1 MAPFLPGII
10 LGMNEMIEAVELPKA
25 YRLLN
30 HGPTVLVSSAHGGR
44 RNIMA
49 AAWNSGLDFTP
60 AKVLVVIDKS
70 TWTRELVE
78 ASGEFALN
86 IPCRAQ
92 AQATLDIG
100 SGSGRAM
107 VPDKFARLGLTTFS
121 STKIGAPLLEGCVA
135 WLECRVIPEPQVE
148 KAHDLF
154 IGEVVAAWA
163 DSRVFSN
170 GHWHFGEDPSLRT
183 IHYIAGGTF
192 LAIGEEFEAVKRAV
206 LSAPDLAGDHAAARY
221 VKDEMVDVVF
231 AAAAGALQSRE
242 GINRYRAGDA
252 LITGSTGD
260 RWSVSRERFDA
271 KYDAVP
277 PAMAGNDGRY
287 RARPVPVWAKQ
298 MAAPF
303 TIARRAGGDVLE
315 GNVRDWLMQ
324 YAPGDYGVVED
335 VRFRRV
341 YRPL

>member
-1 MAPFLPGII
+1 MHETIK
-10 LGMNEMIEAVELPKA
+10 AVELPKA

-70 TWTRELVE
+70 TWTRELIE

-100 SGSGRAM
+100 SGSGRSM
-107 VPDKFARLGLTTFS
+107 VPDKFARLGLSTFAA
-121 STKIGAPLLEGCVA
+121 TKIAAPLLEGCVA
-135 WLECRVIPEPQVE
+135 WLECKRIAEPHVE

-154 IGEVVAAWA
+154 IGEVIAAWA

-183 IHYIAGGTF
+183 IHYIAGGSF
-192 LAIGEEFEAVKRAV
+192 HAIGDSFEAVKRAV
-206 LSAPDLAGDHAAARY
+206 LSAPDLSSDAAAARY
-221 VKDEMVDVVF
+221 VKDETVDVVF
-231 AAAAGALQSRE
+231 AVEDGELRSRE
-242 GINRYRAGDA
+242 GINRYRRGDA

-260 RWSVSRERFDA
+260 RWSVSRERFDI
-271 KYDAVP
+271 KYEAVP
-277 PAMAGNDGRY
+277 PAISGSDGRY
-287 RARPVPVWAKQ
+287 RACPVPVWAKQ
-298 MAAPF
+298 MATPF
-303 TIARRAGGDVLE
+303 TIARSAGGDVLE
-315 GNVRDWLMQ
+315 GNARDWVMQ
-324 YAPGDYGVVED
+324 YAPGDYGVVENS
-335 VRFRRV
+335 RFQQV
-341 YRPL
+341 YRRAD